1 MTDDEVTQR
10 KAVANDVFRDPACQ
24 AAAAAVC
31 QRLRWAAREATT
43 ESLLYLAKI
52 EADEIHGNATPAQV
66 VTTLNYALHFLTDV
80 AHESHG
86 INEELRQMGGG

>member
-1 MTDDEVTQR
+1 MTDDEVSQR

-31 QRLRWAAREATT
+31 QRLRDAAREATT

-66 VTTLNYALHFLTDV
+66 VTTLNYALHFLADV
-80 AHESHG
+80 ARESYD
-86 INEELRQMGGG
+86 INEELLRRAG